1 LWEVRHLADDDI
13 EQLEKNEM
21 IAALRAFQEQH
32 DADVVDLTSPAS
44 PEFPR
49 LPIPPRSWGVLDTAE
64 LNDEEANGEPTDGTF
79 NYDQSLT
86 AGCNN
91 IALELEQE
99 AEQEAQQQARQQQ
112 EAQQAQQQARQ
123 QQEAQQ
129 AREQAAIPVRRTD
142 NPHLSPI
149 VNLNQQVLMSDLE
162 GRTSSTAT
170 ATDSHSRQAAD
181 VDVAV
186 ARVVIRLWQ
195 WLRLWLSVTVVATL
209 RTHCISSL

>member
-1 LWEVRHLADDDI
+1 MRHLADDDI

-112 EAQQAQQQARQ
+112 EAQQA
-123 QQEAQQ
+123 
-129 AREQAAIPVRRTD
+129 REQAAIPVRRTD

-170 ATDSHSRQAAD
+170 ATDSRHGGQMKDR
-181 VDVAV
+181 
-186 ARVVIRLWQ
+186 
-195 WLRLWLSVTVVATL
+195 
-209 RTHCISSL
+209 SLASPR

>member
-64 LNDEEANGEPTDGTF
+64 LNDEEANGEQTGTF

-170 ATDSHSRQAAD
+170 ATDSRHGGQMKDR
-181 VDVAV
+181 
-186 ARVVIRLWQ
+186 
-195 WLRLWLSVTVVATL
+195 
-209 RTHCISSL
+209 SLASPR